1 MKKIK
6 MAVVGYGNRGQVYAD
21 YSLDEPN
28 ELEVVAIVDPNE
40 YKLQVAKER
49 YGLSDGQVFTCYADF
64 VKSGI
69 KADIVANATMD
80 QYHYQT
86 ALEIL
91 NSKHDMLMEKPV
103 VADKSELMD
112 IYNLANANGCN
123 VFVCHVLRYS
133 PFYKEVKALIDSG
146 KIGDIISMEMN
157 EHVWVPH
164 YLSSYGRGKWK
175 SESECGSPILL
186 AKCCHDMDLICWLN
200 GSTPAHIASFGHR
213 SQFVLKNKPEGATD
227 YCYNCPH
234 ANDCRYSAMKLYY
247 DNDVMPFLFLDS
259 LNKPY
264 EDVTKEERLELL
276 KTTDFGKC
284 AYNMGGDVVDRQNL
298 IVDFEDGS
306 VAAFTLSG
314 GTCRPDRYIHVVGT
328 LGEIEGKL
336 EENKFV
342 FRKYNADAVW
352 YSEEVI
358 DLKDKIVNKVKF
370 GGHSGGDYGIMHD
383 IVRYLNG
390 ERTSAS
396 ITLLKDSI
404 GSHLLVY
411 GAEQSRKTYKTV
423 KIDA

>member
-28 ELEVVAIVDPNE
+28 ELEIVAIIDPNE
-40 YKLQVAKER
+40 FKLQVAKER
-49 YGLSDGQVFTCYADF
+49 YGLSEGQVFTCYADF

-69 KADIVANATMD
+69 EADIVANATMD

-91 NSKHDMLMEKPV
+91 NSKHDMLMEKPIV
-103 VADKSELMD
+103 SKKEELMD
-112 IYNLANANGCN
+112 IYNLANKNGCK

-133 PFYKEVKALIDSG
+133 PFYKTVKAMIDDG
-146 KIGDIISMEMN
+146 KIGNIISMEMN

-164 YLSSYGRGKWK
+164 YLSSYGRGKWN
-175 SESECGSPILL
+175 SEQECGSPILL

-200 GSTPAHIASFGHR
+200 RAKATHIASFAHR
-213 SQFVLKNKPEGATD
+213 SNFVLKNKPADATD

-234 ANDCRYSAMKLYY
+234 SNVCKYSAMKLYY

-264 EDVTKEERLELL
+264 EEVTKEERLELL
-276 KTTDFGKC
+276 KTDNYGKC

-306 VAAFTLSG
+306 VVAFTLSG
-314 GTCRPDRYIHVVGT
+314 GTSRPDRYIHVVGT

-342 FRKYNADAVW
+342 YRQYNENAI
-352 YSEEVI
+352 SFTEEVI
-358 DLKDKIVNKVKF
+358 DIKDKIVNKVKF

-390 ERTSAS
+390 ESASSS

-404 GSHLLVY
+404 ASHLLVY
-411 GAEQSRKTYKTV
+411 GAEESRKTYKV
-423 KIDA
+423 VELD